1 MKNHLRK
8 NQLEAIN
15 ISKTNDFQS
24 GIHYHA
30 TGTGK
35 SWIAMYI
42 LKEFNIQHPKKHV
55 LCI

>member
-1 MKNHLRK
+1 MNENRLRK
-8 NQLEAIN
+8 NQLEAIQ
-15 ISKTNDFQS
+15 ISKKNDFQS

-42 LKEFNIQHPKKHV
+42 LMEYANGGD
-55 LCI
+55 LY

>member
-42 LKEFNIQHPKKHV
+42 LNIKLKMK
-55 LCI
+55 